1 MPIEAIG
8 SNLDTGSVSSNSTI
22 SQEDF
27 IRLFLAQL
35 NFQDPLEPMDNS
47 EFLAQM
53 AQFSGLEQD
62 RINGN
67 HLQNISFID
76 SVNQG
81 AGMLGKTIEFNT
93 QTGTDTGEVTTVS
106 FSNEGPKLTVRMGSG
121 QIVSDIGLAQ
131 VRLIRQ

>member
-1 MPIEAIG
+1 MPIDAIG
-8 SNLDTGSVSSNSTI
+8 SSLSNGASSANSAI

-35 NFQDPLEPMDNS
+35 NFQDPLEPMDNG
-47 EFLAQM
+47 EFLAQL

-67 HLQNISFID
+67 HLENLGFIN

-81 AGMLGKTIEFNT
+81 ATLLGKTVEFAT
-93 QTGTDTGEVTTVS
+93 ETGAELGEVTTVA
-106 FSNEGPKLTVRMGSG
+106 FSDNGASLTILLADG
-121 QIVSDIGLAQ
+121 QIFNNIGLPQ

>member
-8 SNLDTGSVSSNSTI
+8 SNLSSGAVSANSTI

-35 NFQDPLEPMDNS
+35 NFQDPMEPMDNS

-81 AGMLGKTIEFNT
+81 ATLLGKTIEFNT
-93 QTGTDTGEVTTVS
+93 QTGSESGEVTTVA
-106 FSNEGPKLTVRMGSG
+106 FSNEGPKLTIRLGSG
-121 QIVSDIGLAQ
+121 QIFTDIGLAQ

>member
-8 SNLDTGSVSSNSTI
+8 SSLTSGAANANSAI

-47 EFLAQM
+47 EFLAQL

-67 HLQNISFID
+67 HLENLSFIN

-81 AGMLGKTIEFNT
+81 ATMLGKTVEFST
-93 QTGTDTGEVTTVS
+93 QSGTELGEVTTVT
-106 FSNEGPKLTVRMGSG
+106 FSESGAGLTVRTGSG
-121 QIVSDIGLAQ
+121 QIFNNIGLSQ